1 MANLSGINLDP
12 NVKESTGGFTLLPV
26 GEYTSVIVRDE
37 LKDNNKK
44 NGKVLKLTLQ
54 VIAGQYTG
62 ETIDD
67 NINITNPSTLC
78 QDIGQG
84 TLKRICGLCNVQY
97 PPPNTAG
104 LYGKPIIIKVK
115 IGKPF
120 KSNRTGEMLES
131 REVATYNPVLS
142 QSHDEPPPPPVPNRD
157 W

>member
-12 NVKESTGGFTLLPV
+12 NVEESTGGFTLLPI
-26 GEYTSVIVRDE
+26 GEYKAVIVRDE

-54 VIAGQYTG
+54 VTAGQYTG

-67 NINITNPSTLC
+67 NINITNPSVQC
-78 QDIGQG
+78 QAIGQG

-97 PPPNTAG
+97 PPNDTAG
-104 LYGKPIIIKVK
+104 LHGKPIRIKVK

-120 KSNRTGEMLES
+120 QSNRTGEMLES
-131 REVATYNPVLS
+131 REVAAYNPVLS
-142 QSHDEPPPPPVPNRD
+142 QPQDEPPPPPVPNGE